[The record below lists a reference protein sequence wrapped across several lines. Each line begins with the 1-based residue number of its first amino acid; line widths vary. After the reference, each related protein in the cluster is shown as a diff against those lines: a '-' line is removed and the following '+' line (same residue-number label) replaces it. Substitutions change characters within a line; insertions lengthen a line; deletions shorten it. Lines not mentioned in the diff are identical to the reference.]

1 MSAVFAS
8 ARAEISHAIAR
19 AIAPRKPMRVSE
31 WAAAKRRLSRKGSAI
46 PGAWSNTINPLQV
59 EVMDC
64 FSARSPVHEA
74 VALFPIQFGK
84 SEIET
89 NILGYTMEENPQ
101 PLMVVLPGEVSMNK
115 WIDQKLNPL
124 IDETPSLQRVLT
136 SIASRESSNRR
147 AFKDFRGGQLYIE
160 HAGNPVRLK
169 STSVGMVLVDEFS
182 SFANA
187 LKTGDDP
194 DAMLDGRTSAFPS
207 TYKRFKV
214 GTPESKGSCRLT
226 DLWEKSDQRR
236 WHWPCPDCGHEQP
249 FEWRGLHWTP
259 DAQRCWYA
267 CRACGVVIEE
277 HQKTELIARGRWVA
291 AHPDRKLRGYH
302 ANCLYY
308 PMGLGP
314 RWIELVRMWLD
325 AQGDPAKLK
334 TFIND
339 RLAEA
344 WEDQSTKKAKA
355 NIIRDR
361 LELYRLRTAPRGVLA
376 ITAGVDT
383 QDDRLAVQLLG
394 WGRGMTVWVIDY
406 VELAGDPGED
416 EVWAKLAD
424 LLNRPIAHELGGLL
438 NIDATAIDAGGHR
451 TEHVKHFVRQRRVR
465 RPMCIF
471 GAVPN
476 NAPILNRPKLE
487 DVTYKGKLDKKGV
500 HIYHVGTVNAKHW
513 LFQRLSSDADAQ
525 PEARLIH
532 ISEDL
537 DGFYLDGLV
546 SETFNPRKNR
556 FEKNRG
562 GVRNEPLDTFVYA
575 YAAAHHH
582 ELRLHRAS
590 IADWNAREARLLDMA
605 RQDSA
610 VPRETF
616 SPLAPDASD
625 VSHGTFTRSLST
637 RAALDEIVCKFDR
650 EPMAMPAASE
660 LSAWQAAQ
668 GGTEEESAV
677 LGALTDQL
685 AEPGSPISAL
695 LDSALVQR
703 ARDVLRGPIS
713 THVARRYV
721 RGIRSS
727 GVR

>member
-1 MSAVFAS
+1 MNAAFAP
-8 ARAEISHAIAR
+8 ARSEIFRGVAR
-19 AIAPRKPMRVSE
+19 AIAPRKPLRVSE
-31 WAAAKRRLSRKGSAI
+31 WAAAKRRLSRKDSAI
-46 PGAWSNTINPLQV
+46 PGDWDNARNPLQV
-59 EVMDC
+59 EIMDC
-64 FSARSPVHEA
+64 FSARSPVHE
-74 VALFPIQFGK
+74 VVSILPIQFGK
-84 SEIET
+84 STIQT
-89 NILGYTMEENPQ
+89 NILGYSMEENPQ
-101 PLMVVLPGEVSMNK
+101 PIMIALPGEVSMNK
-115 WIDQKLNPL
+115 LIDQKLNTL
-124 IDETPSLQRVLT
+124 FDECPSVKRVLT
-136 SIASRESSNRR
+136 TVGSRESSNRR
-147 AFKDFRGGQLYIE
+147 SFKDFQGGQLYIE

-169 STSVGMVLVDEFS
+169 STTVGLLLVDEFS

-187 LKTGDDP
+187 LTSGDDP

-214 GTPESKGSCRLT
+214 GTPEILGLCRLT
-226 DLWEKSDQRR
+226 ALWDKSDQRK

-249 FEWRGLHWTP
+249 FEWNGLQWTP
-259 DAQRCWYA
+259 DGQRCWYV
-267 CRACGVVIEE
+267 CRECGVVIEE
-277 HQKTELIARGRWVA
+277 HQKTELIARGRWVP
-291 AHPDRKLRGYH
+291 AHPDRKIRGYR

-314 RWIELVRMWLD
+314 RWIELVHMWLD

-344 WEDQSTKKAKA
+344 WEDRSTRKAKA

-361 LELYRLRTAPRGVLA
+361 LELYRLRVAPRGVLA
-376 ITAGVDT
+376 ATAGVDT
-383 QDDRLAVQLLG
+383 QDNRLAVQLLG
-394 WGRGMTVWVIDY
+394 WGRGLTCWVLDY

-416 EVWAKLAD
+416 EVWAKLTD
-424 LLNRPIAHELGGLL
+424 LINRPIAHELGGLL

-451 TEHVKHFVRQRRVR
+451 TEHVKHYVRSRRIR

-476 NAPILNRPKLE
+476 NAPILSRPKLE
-487 DVTYKGKLDKKGV
+487 DVNYKGKLDKKGV

-513 LFQRLSSDADAQ
+513 LFQRLSADADATI
-525 PEARLIH
+525 EARMIH
-532 ISEDL
+532 LSEDL

-590 IADWNAREARLLDMA
+590 VADWNAREARLLDLA
-605 RQDSA
+605 RQGPAAGS
-610 VPRETF
+610 RETF
-616 SPLAPDASD
+616 QPPAQGEAD
-625 VSHGTFTRSLST
+625 VSRGTSELPTRW
-637 RAALDEIVCKFDR
+637 ALDEIICKFDR
-650 EPMAMPAASE
+650 TPGMEVTANELESWRAAREGTADEAAALRAMLEQLRAGDGAIASQVSAA
-660 LSAWQAAQ
+660 
-668 GGTEEESAV
+668 
-677 LGALTDQL
+677 
-685 AEPGSPISAL
+685 I
-695 LDSALVQR
+695 VQR
-703 ARDVLRGPIS
+703 AREVLRGPLP
-713 THVARRYV
+713 THAARRFV
-721 RGIRSS
+721 RGTRHS